1 MIDFDKLPI
10 GAPITIKRGS
20 TEYFGTY
27 FGKESNSSAY
37 KNYPIIN
44 MDDPIYHL
52 PVHASTHTC
61 VSKNG
66 MCSGLWIEKTWDVSL
81 IQQPANISELF

>member
-10 GAPITIKRGS
+10 GTSIKIKHGS
-20 TEYFGTY
+20 AEHFGTY
-27 FGKESNSSAY
+27 FGKESNSSVF

-44 MDDPIYHL
+44 MHDSIYH
-52 PVHASTHTC
+52 PC
-61 VSKNG
+61 FSKDG
-66 MCSGLWIEKTWDVSL
+66 MCHGLWIEKTWNVSL